1 VREGSRPGATLY
13 PIRRSRGVVQSGVSR
28 RRTSP
33 VVDKDPPEKAHKKRR
48 HLVDCLAYILL
59 DEPYFAEPRREQKN
73 TLIPRYKGIA
83 Y

>member
-1 VREGSRPGATLY
+1 MKRLILT
-13 PIRRSRGVVQSGVSR
+13 
-28 RRTSP
+28 
-33 VVDKDPPEKAHKKRR
+33 RR